1 MKINDSSQCQLSE
14 LKININNSSDS
25 ESIKDYLDLLLLAL
39 EVIANVSSEAM
50 IQAAED
56 LNLAPVVGDYLRI
69 WQLKSSNSQK
79 ISDGDGQGLNVE
91 QVKALI
97 TIICHLA
104 NQNQE
109 LIRRSV
115 CLLEQEIEQKL
126 LPRATLLDNYLHQF
140 INYYQQRISNSPDVS
155 ATTLSDL
162 PWKLLINL
170 LFYSG
175 NNGQSLLWTAMAS
188 ADHIFNKAY
197 QI

>member
-25 ESIKDYLDLLLLAL
+25 ENIKGYLDLLLLAL
-39 EVIANVSSEAM
+39 EAIANIGSAAM
-50 IQAAED
+50 IQAAKD
-56 LNLAPVVGDYLRI
+56 LNLASVVGDHLRK

-79 ISDGDGQGLNVE
+79 ISDGDGKELNVE
-91 QVKALI
+91 EVKALI

-104 NQNQE
+104 KQNQE
-109 LIRRSV
+109 LIRRAV

-140 INYYQQRISNSPDVS
+140 TNYYQQRISNSPDVS
-155 ATTLSDL
+155 AITLSDL
-162 PWKLLINL
+162 AWKLLINL

-175 NNGQSLLWTAMAS
+175 NNGQGLLGTAVAS
-188 ADHIFNKAY
+188 ADHMFNKAY
-197 QI
+197 